1 MSEEAPRPVGP
12 SLRTAIWI
20 MLVIGAAMMSA
31 ALATCVVRL
40 TAETEPP
47 PEPEVVTV
55 VRPTA
60 DVVVAMRDLARLES
74 AVFHMERIVDL
85 RDQQSHLFGLVDAE
99 DAILLIA
106 AGEVTAG
113 IDLTAMADGDVVVDP
128 ERGTAIIT
136 LPPPQVLSTAL
147 DNDRTYVHSRDTD
160 TLAVRSLSLESRAR
174 QEAERTIETSAI
186 EAGLLDTARRNA
198 ESALTTLVRALG
210 YQDVDIRW
218 KDDEEM

>member
-1 MSEEAPRPVGP
+1 MSEQAPRPVGP
-12 SLRTAIWI
+12 SLRTAVWI

-40 TAETEPP
+40 SAETEES
-47 PEPEVVTV
+47 PEPQTVTV

-85 RDQQSHLFGLVDAE
+85 KDQQSRMFGLVDAE
-99 DAILLIA
+99 DAILLVA

-113 IDLTAMADGDVVVDP
+113 IDLTAMTDGDVVVDP
-128 ERGTAIIT
+128 ESMTATLT

-147 DNDRTYVHSRDTD
+147 DNERTYVHSRDTD

-174 QEAERTIETSAI
+174 QEAERTLELSAI

-210 YQDVDIRW
+210 YQVVDIRW
-218 KDDEEM
+218 QDAQEI